1 MSPRT
6 YNYDV
11 KILLQ
16 VIQYTGK
23 FGDASKNFLKIMI
36 ENIKIIIK
44 SKKILNHFPLK
55 NFIRNKRCTLF
66 YFLSLLHT

>member
-11 KILLQ
+11 EILLQ

-23 FGDASKNFLKIMI
+23 FGDASQNFLEITL

-44 SKKILNHFPLK
+44 SKKILKHF
-55 NFIRNKRCTLF
+55 FRA
-66 YFLSLLHT
+66 